1 MEGKLP
7 EDFGEVELTPPD
19 WLPDG
24 WVMEVKRGEDGTLY
38 QVRTLSQSYARCLD
52 LVILASR
59 NI

>member
-1 MEGKLP
+1 MTDRRMEGKLP

-38 QVRTLSQSYARCLD
+38 QVRTLSQSCTQGA
-52 LVILASR
+52 
-59 NI
+59 